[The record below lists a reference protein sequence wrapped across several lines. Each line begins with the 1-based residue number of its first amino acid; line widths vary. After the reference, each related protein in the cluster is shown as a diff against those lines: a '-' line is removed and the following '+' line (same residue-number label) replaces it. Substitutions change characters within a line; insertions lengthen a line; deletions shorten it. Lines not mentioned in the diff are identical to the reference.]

1 MFAASLQ
8 LSDTTDTLCFVG
20 TCMNVC
26 VVLCRGLQVQVGWK
40 HCTLLWLFWVVSTCA
55 GAMTQCAEQV
65 MRHICLLSACQIGQ
79 HCSSITALLST
90 RQYIFRPNTGYL
102 VCVAYR
108 SLIVDTPFPREF
120 FEIALE
126 FAQFPGMA
134 GLGYPLPWNS

>member
-1 MFAASLQ
+1 MHE
-8 LSDTTDTLCFVG
+8 C
-20 TCMNVC
+20 VC
-26 VVLCRGLQVQVGWK
+26 CAVQGLTSSGGLEALHTAVAILGGVNMRWGDD
-40 HCTLLWLFWVVSTCA
+40 
-55 GAMTQCAEQV
+55 TQCAEQE
-65 MRHICLLSACQIGQ
+65 MRHIFLLPACQIGQ
-79 HCSSITALLST
+79 HCSSITVLLST
-90 RQYIFRPNTGYL
+90 RQSIFRPNTGYL